1 MMARRPKSAQAMAMR
16 ARIVLSCGQGMS
28 NSEVA
33 RKLHIT
39 GATVGKWR
47 ERFREFGL
55 DGLLDE
61 PRVGAPRK
69 ITDRQIEEVVT
80 KTLESMPAN
89 STHWSTRLMA
99 EETGLRRM
107 PSCGSG
113 MLSDCSRIGWRISSF
128 PKTRN
133 LWRRGITPSRHFGL
147 FVFNSISYVT
157 R

>member
-1 MMARRPKSAQAMAMR
+1 MRTGRPKKPLEIVAADRDKLSMIARRPKSAQALAMR
-16 ARIVLSCGQGMS
+16 ARIVLSCAQGMS

-47 ERFREFGL
+47 ERFREFGM

-69 ITDRQIEEVVT
+69 ITDQQIEDVVT

-89 STHWSTRLMA
+89 STHWSTRLGRTDGSVA
-99 EETGLRRM
+99 ERHRADLACFRIAAT
-107 PSCGSG
+107 SCGE
-113 MLSDCSRIGWRISSF
+113 LQVLQRPPIR
-128 PKTRN
+128 
-133 LWRRGITPSRHFGL
+133 
-147 FVFNSISYVT
+147 
-157 R
+157 